1 MSFLFFLGGGLLPR
15 CWVNVEPRAP
25 GGYLSPRGSE
35 CSPVGIPPPLQ
46 GEAEGI
52 WIGGPTWTLWGPV
65 GPLPAKTLENGE
77 DSEGLTCLFVYLAEE
92 QTVWLRGDF

>member
-1 MSFLFFLGGGLLPR
+1 MLPR

-35 CSPVGIPPPLQ
+35 CSPVGIPPTHTHTSSLLPPLL

-52 WIGGPTWTLWGPV
+52 WIGGSHLDPV
-65 GPLPAKTLENGE
+65 GPLPAKDPGE
-77 DSEGLTCLFVYLAEE
+77 VRGESQGLTCLFN
-92 QTVWLRGDF
+92 